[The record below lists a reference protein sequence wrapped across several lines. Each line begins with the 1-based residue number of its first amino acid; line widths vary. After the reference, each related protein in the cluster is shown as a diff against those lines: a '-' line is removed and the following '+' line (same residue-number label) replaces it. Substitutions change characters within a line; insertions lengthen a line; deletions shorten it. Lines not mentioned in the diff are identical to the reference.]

1 MVDETTIDEKI
12 VEEEFE
18 KTMKWEGVQ
27 SVELGSDICKLYIWT
42 NLICEQDGL
51 ELPMY
56 TKCLLYLVCLFTIA
70 FQFVITVWVFIYF
83 I

>member
-18 KTMKWEGVQ
+18 KTMKWEGIQ

-42 NLICEQDGL
+42 KLICE
-51 ELPMY
+51 
-56 TKCLLYLVCLFTIA
+56 
-70 FQFVITVWVFIYF
+70 
-83 I
+83 